1 MSGWIGLTRVKIGGW
16 KGENRVKLMTRVN
29 GYKPKKLQF
38 LANMPILGKY
48 SIFWLFHK
56 IKSAWPYL
64 SDNLAIRFLS
74 LLDSKS
80 DGDFFGWNNLEPGW
94 HFENVWFIF
103 FDILELISRR
113 GSEYIRLRVKRR
125 AFSRNY
131 IITNQSKYR
140 IFQDLWRSFKRS
152 FQNLLDLSR
161 SFLKSILKRSQEFR

>member
-1 MSGWIGLTRVKIGGW
+1 MFI
-16 KGENRVKLMTRVN
+16 MTRVN
-29 GYKPKKLQF
+29 GDKPKKLQF

-161 SFLKSILKRSQEFR
+161 SFLKSILKRSGEFR